1 MVSIIFYSIS
11 LWFLTFFNC
20 LLLLLIF
27 VRFLVRVSYL
37 EIYNEDVRDLLGKDQ
52 NAKLEVCEVKK
63 YIVAGCVILYQL
75 GFKVPVEK
83 IRKLIICCSYFKFH
97 GFPLLKTLL
106 ELLYIHFFVLLIKN
120 YFLSFMFR

>member
-1 MVSIIFYSIS
+1 MVSYF
-11 LWFLTFFNC
+11 FLTAC

-83 IRKLIICCSYFKFH
+83 IRKLIAALISVPW
-97 GFPLLKTLL
+97 FPYVGTT
-106 ELLYIHFFVLLIKN
+106 IRFFILLIKN

>member
-11 LWFLTFFNC
+11 FTFFNC

-52 NAKLEVCEVKK
+52 NAKLEVCEVKEF
-63 YIVAGCVILYQL
+63 IVALAVLYCTSW
-75 GFKVPVEK
+75 V
-83 IRKLIICCSYFKFH
+83 
-97 GFPLLKTLL
+97 LKCQW
-106 ELLYIHFFVLLIKN
+106 K
-120 YFLSFMFR
+120 R

>member
-1 MVSIIFYSIS
+1 M
-11 LWFLTFFNC
+11 
-20 LLLLLIF
+20 LIF

-83 IRKLIICCSYFKFH
+83 IRIISVPW
-97 GFPLLKTLL
+97 FPFIKNYVGTT
-106 ELLYIHFFVLLIKN
+106 IRFFVLLIKN
-120 YFLSFMFR
+120 YFSSFMFR

>member
-52 NAKLEVCEVKK
+52 HAKLEVCEVKK
-63 YIVAGCVILYQL
+63 YIVAGCVTLVLYQL

-83 IRKLIICCSYFKFH
+83 IRKLIAALISVPW
-97 GFPLLKTLL
+97 FPFIKNYVGTT
-106 ELLYIHFFVLLIKN
+106 IRFFVLLIKN

>member
-1 MVSIIFYSIS
+1 MF
-11 LWFLTFFNC
+11 TA
-20 LLLLLIF
+20 F

-75 GFKVPVEK
+75 GYKVPVEK
-83 IRKLIICCSYFKFH
+83 IRKLIAALISVPW
-97 GFPLLKTLL
+97 FPFIKNYVGTT
-106 ELLYIHFFVLLIKN
+106 IRFFVLLIKN
-120 YFLSFMFR
+120 YFSSFMFR

>member
-1 MVSIIFYSIS
+1 MVSIFFYSIS
-11 LWFLTFFNC
+11 LCFLTFFNC

-83 IRKLIICCSYFKFH
+83 IRKLIAALISVPW
-97 GFPLLKTLL
+97 FPFIKNYVGTT
-106 ELLYIHFFVLLIKN
+106 IRFFVLLIKN

>member
-52 NAKLEVCEVKK
+52 NAKLEVCEVKEF
-63 YIVAGCVILYQL
+63 IVALAVLYCTSW
-75 GFKVPVEK
+75 V
-83 IRKLIICCSYFKFH
+83 
-97 GFPLLKTLL
+97 LKCQW
-106 ELLYIHFFVLLIKN
+106 K
-120 YFLSFMFR
+120 R

>member
-1 MVSIIFYSIS
+1 MFSILYIIIFIFYSIS

-52 NAKLEVCEVKK
+52 NARLEVCEVKK
-63 YIVAGCVILYQL
+63 FIVAGCVILYQL
-75 GFKVPVEK
+75 GFEVSVEK
-83 IRKLIICCSYFKFH
+83 
-97 GFPLLKTLL
+97 
-106 ELLYIHFFVLLIKN
+106 
-120 YFLSFMFR
+120 

>member
-63 YIVAGCVILYQL
+63 YIHY
-75 GFKVPVEK
+75 
-83 IRKLIICCSYFKFH
+83 
-97 GFPLLKTLL
+97 
-106 ELLYIHFFVLLIKN
+106 
-120 YFLSFMFR
+120 